1 MGEGQQPGHPSPPQ
15 SRHYPA
21 AYTSVPPEIPARLLL
36 ALLDTFSSRCAL
48 VQFPRPV
55 LSNPAPYPDASSPT
69 GRVLRTVSWPPG
81 GHPGACSTFWHVPRP
96 SGASSSFLRS
106 LNYVSG
112 GLGNSRSDQPSSVH
126 LLVSP
131 SMYSPLSPS
140 LFLFLF
146 LPSEAVRCS
155 GTGTAGLCPLP
166 VIAQCFLEPSP

>member
-1 MGEGQQPGHPSPPQ
+1 MGEGQQPGHPSPTQ

-112 GLGNSRSDQPSSVH
+112 VLGTPGVTNLHLFICWCPHQCTHHSLPPYSSSFSC
-126 LLVSP
+126 LLRLLGAPEQGPRAYVP
-131 SMYSPLSPS
+131 
-140 LFLFLF
+140 
-146 LPSEAVRCS
+146 
-155 GTGTAGLCPLP
+155 CP
-166 VIAQCFLEPSP
+166 

>member
-1 MGEGQQPGHPSPPQ
+1 MGEGQQPGHPHP
-15 SRHYPA
+15 RHYPA
-21 AYTSVPPEIPARLLL
+21 AYTSVLPEIPARLLL

-112 GLGNSRSDQPSSVH
+112 GPGNFRSDQSSSVH

-131 SMYSPLSPS
+131 MYSPLSPS

-146 LPSEAVRCS
+146 LPSKAVRCT
-155 GTGTAGLCPLP
+155 GTGPRAYVPCP
-166 VIAQCFLEPSP
+166 

>member
-1 MGEGQQPGHPSPPQ
+1 MNWRHTKDQAHAKPTEREMWMLPNLRAGPWWGRGTGLNHGGGAAAGTPPPPPP
-15 SRHYPA
+15 PA

-48 VQFPRPV
+48 VQFPPSD

-96 SGASSSFLRS
+96 SGAGSSFLRS

-112 GLGNSRSDQPSSVH
+112 GPGNSRSD
-126 LLVSP
+126 
-131 SMYSPLSPS
+131 
-140 LFLFLF
+140 
-146 LPSEAVRCS
+146 
-155 GTGTAGLCPLP
+155 
-166 VIAQCFLEPSP
+166 

>member
-1 MGEGQQPGHPSPPQ
+1 MQNRREEKCGRSLTYRLALGGGRGTGLNHGGGAAAGTPLPPQ
-15 SRHYPA
+15 PRHYPA
-21 AYTSVPPEIPARLLL
+21 AYTSVPPEIPVRLLL

-81 GHPGACSTFWHVPRP
+81 GHPGACSTFWRVPRP

-112 GLGNSRSDQPSSVH
+112 GLGNSRSDFICSSVGVPINVLTTLS
-126 LLVSP
+126 LLI
-131 SMYSPLSPS
+131 
-140 LFLFLF
+140 
-146 LPSEAVRCS
+146 
-155 GTGTAGLCPLP
+155 PLP
-166 VIAQCFLEPSP
+166 FLVF